1 MKLTY
6 FNQDQAL
13 AYLAERPE
21 RFPYQMVW
29 RLSSVELGAARIP
42 GNERADVTEARFFG
56 PEAELRFYLE
66 HGALAATLAEDEPGD
81 AAIQREVRL
90 LPKFGRTLKQ
100 LQYIAFDQDG
110 QGYVALT
117 RLAAWE
123 GGGGD
128 AG

>member
-1 MKLTY
+1 MKLIY
-6 FNQDQAL
+6 FTQGQAL
-13 AYLAERPE
+13 AYLAEHPE

-29 RLSSVELGAARIP
+29 HLSFVELGASHLP
-42 GNERADVTEARFFG
+42 ADLAGVTEARFFG
-56 PEAELRFYLE
+56 PEAELRFYRE
-66 HGALAATLAEDEPGD
+66 DGSLAAALVKHEDGD
-81 AAIQREVRL
+81 VVIERTVRL

-100 LQYIAFDQDG
+100 VQYIAFDQDG